1 MNEVQELSAHVG
13 VELACSALGVNR
25 ASFYRHQKP
34 KVIPLEAA
42 NAKQASP
49 LELSDKEWHNI
60 LSLLHSD
67 RFVDQ
72 SPAVIYATLLDEG
85 VHLCSVRT
93 MYRILAKEGEVRE
106 RRNQLRH
113 PHYVKPELVARGSNQ
128 VWTWDITKL
137 KGHIRGTFF
146 HLYVIIDIFSRYVT
160 GWMVAA
166 VESGELAKKFIADS
180 CEKQAVGPGQLTVHS
195 DRGASMK
202 SKLVADLLSDLGVIK
217 SHGRPKVSD
226 DNPFSEAQFKTL
238 KYHPVF
244 PERFGSIEDAQ
255 QFCRTFFKWYNTI
268 HLHSGIAM
276 LTPESVHYGEAA
288 KILAKRRQTLNE
300 AAKLHPNRFKN
311 KPPALD
317 ELPLEV
323 WINPPKMTNP
333 KEKVDASGLAM
344 HGQKNKS
351 NDLKS
356 LDNLPRIEEDCVT
369 G

>member
-1 MNEVQELSAHVG
+1 
-13 VELACSALGVNR
+13 
-25 ASFYRHQKP
+25 
-34 KVIPLEAA
+34 
-42 NAKQASP
+42 
-49 LELSDKEWHNI
+49 
-60 LSLLHSD
+60 
-67 RFVDQ
+67 
-72 SPAVIYATLLDEG
+72 
-85 VHLCSVRT
+85 
-93 MYRILAKEGEVRE
+93 
-106 RRNQLRH
+106 
-113 PHYVKPELVARGSNQ
+113 VKPELVATGPNQ

-137 KGHIRGTFF
+137 KGHVRGTFF
-146 HLYVIIDIFSRYVT
+146 HLYVILDIFSRYVT

-166 VESGELAKKFIADS
+166 VESGELAKKLIADS
-180 CEKQAVGPGQLTVHS
+180 CEKQAVGSGQLTVHS

-288 KILAKRRQTLNE
+288 KILEKRRQTLNE
-300 AAKLHPNRFKN
+300 AAKQHPNRFKN
-311 KPPALD
+311 KLPALG

-333 KEKVDASGLAM
+333 KGKVDASGIAM
-344 HGQKNKS
+344 QGQKNEP
-351 NDLKS
+351 NDLKY
-356 LDNLPRIEEDCVT
+356 LDNSSRIEEYCVT